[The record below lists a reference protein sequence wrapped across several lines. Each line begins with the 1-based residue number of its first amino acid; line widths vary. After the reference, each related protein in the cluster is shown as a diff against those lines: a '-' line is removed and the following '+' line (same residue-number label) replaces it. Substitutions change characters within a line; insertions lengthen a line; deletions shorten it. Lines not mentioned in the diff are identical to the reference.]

1 MLKYRRVLE
10 LDNEL
15 YQFHLR
21 QKGYYML
28 QEIIPTKEYLINDM
42 VIPDGF
48 DEVDHFIYK
57 VYCDFARSESECFT
71 VNIVYGIIK
80 YIKI

>member
-1 MLKYRRVLE
+1 MI
-10 LDNEL
+10 NEQL
-15 YQFHLR
+15 YYIAK
-21 QKGYYML
+21 QKDRSIAPIFY
-28 QEIIPTKEYLINDM
+28 
-42 VIPDGF
+42 
-48 DEVDHFIYK
+48 FIYK

>member
-1 MLKYRRVLE
+1 MIDEQMLYIAK
-10 LDNEL
+10 
-15 YQFHLR
+15 
-21 QKGYYML
+21 QKDRSIAPIFY
-28 QEIIPTKEYLINDM
+28 
-42 VIPDGF
+42 
-48 DEVDHFIYK
+48 FIYK

>member
-1 MLKYRRVLE
+1 MNVENDTIYLTSQL
-10 LDNEL
+10 L
-15 YQFHLR
+15 YIAK
-21 QKGYYML
+21 QKDRSIAPIFY
-28 QEIIPTKEYLINDM
+28 
-42 VIPDGF
+42 
-48 DEVDHFIYK
+48 FIYK